1 MSISEETLILAK
13 KHTNRLIGEI
23 ASNKSEA
30 TDGKVLT
37 ANGDGTS
44 TFKPLPNSDLIAF
57 SDTSGNIVATNV
69 EGALT
74 ELATNKVSKV
84 PSANPGN
91 IIIAGEDGS
100 MIDSGYPIKS
110 TVDSWADVQ
119 SIVRLGVAPTV
130 FSIGDQLQCNRGSDV
145 LTWDIVGF
153 DQETPVDVTKTHSM
167 TLLMHDCYKMIQF
180 DGVEALYYAETEL
193 SAGTYNFTLL
203 AGYDAAYGGGL
214 TYYFTLTKPVPA
226 GGQIYFPWGYN
237 IQASDTKISTYAS
250 KTATATIETN
260 ISVTAG
266 TDGIAL
272 TPTNHSHR
280 IRYGSNN
287 WQESAIRQWLNSNA
301 AAGSVWIPT
310 NNYDRPPT
318 WVTTESGFLNGIDAD
333 FLSVI
338 GDVTKRTA
346 KNTITDGGGYTDL
359 TEKFFLPSKG
369 EVGGNNENN
378 INEGDPYSYY
388 DDMLINHTRSETE
401 IAGRIKYLSGTARIW
416 WLRSPHSSSA
426 NSVRRVHTSGSVI
439 TNYASNAYGAA
450 PACVVI

>member
-1 MSISEETLILAK
+1 MPDINYPVA
-13 KHTNRLIGEI
+13 
-23 ASNKSEA
+23 NK
-30 TDGKVLT
+30 
-37 ANGDGTS
+37 
-44 TFKPLPNSDLIAF
+44 
-57 SDTSGNIVATNV
+57 TNV
-69 EGALT
+69 EDALA

-100 MIDSGYPIKS
+100 MVDSGYPVFMDVITDPIYIQNATRKGNMRYI
-110 TVDSWADVQ
+110 ADV
-119 SIVRLGVAPTV
+119 
-130 FSIGDQLQCNRGSDV
+130 GDSFEVSRGSDI
-145 LTWDIVGF
+145 LTFDFIGF
-153 DQETPVDVTKTHSM
+153 DADTPADTQFTHS
-167 TLLMHDCYKMIQF
+167 TTVQLHDCYKAIQF
-180 DGVEALYYAETEL
+180 DAVEALYYAETEL
-193 SAGTYNFTLL
+193 SAGTYHFTLL

-214 TYYFTLTKPVPA
+214 TYYFTLTQPVPA
-226 GGQIYFPWGYN
+226 GGQIDFPWGTSK
-237 IQASDTKISTYAS
+237 QASDTKISTYAS

-272 TPTNHSHR
+272 TPTNHPHC

-318 WVTTESGFLNGIDAD
+318 WVTTESGFLNDIDAD

-346 KNTITDGGGYTDL
+346 NNTITDGGGYTDL
-359 TEKFFLPSKG
+359 TEKFFLPSRS
-369 EVGGNNENN
+369 EVGGTNENN

-401 IAGRIKYLSGTARIW
+401 IAGRIKYLSGIACIW
-416 WLRSPHSSSA
+416 WLRSPHSSYA
-426 NSVRRVHTSGSVI
+426 YNVRNVNMSGSVYGS
-439 TNYASNAYGAA
+439 TALNALGAA
-450 PACVVI
+450 PACCII